1 MTNSQESPKLVQK
14 SDKSGEFNETIVI
27 SDDQSWIWE
36 LATRQLSQ
44 LDIPHVRL
52 PSTVPLRHSWERFRR
67 AKHMIIHWEC
77 TNRSGGAIVEEILS
91 IQPNF
96 DISGRV
102 IVLTTHPT
110 HEDVVQFAE
119 LGVTRI
125 VRLRQREQELA
136 AAGREL
142 DMHLTA
148 SAAPN
153 PTEELWRKLQRI
165 CDSLSPEAPKETL
178 QYIEQHL
185 AKLAAGGLTAR
196 YHDIEAKLH
205 AAKGNEQAA
214 VASWHESLD
223 KNPKFYRA
231 YDGLIALYKTNGK
244 LAEALAL
251 LQKLQTLCRQ
261 STSRLVS
268 MAEIHTKRQD
278 FDHAEFCFRSA
289 LERDA
294 YCSGALSGLAE
305 LRFHAGDLEQ
315 ARSLLSRSQLVH
327 RTASNLNQHGVELV
341 NQRKYKEALEH
352 YTKAQ
357 YVLPQQDKSAL
368 LFYNIGLCYARW
380 GQALMA
386 CEFLRIALIKDPMYK
401 KAQRL
406 LARLQSALERAPQAA

>member
-1 MTNSQESPKLVQK
+1 MTNLQK
-14 SDKSGEFNETIVI
+14 SQQKTEKSYKSTEFNESIVI
-27 SDDQSWIWE
+27 SDEQSWIWE
-36 LATRQLSQ
+36 LATSQLTR

-52 PSTVPLRHSWERFRR
+52 PSTVPFRHSWERLHR
-67 AKHMIIHWEC
+67 ARHMIIHWEC
-77 TNRSGGAIVEEILS
+77 KNRSGGAIIEEILS

-96 DISGRV
+96 DVASRV

-125 VRLRQREQELA
+125 IRLRQREQELT

-142 DMHLTA
+142 DMYVTA
-148 SAAPN
+148 TATLN
-153 PTEELWRKLQRI
+153 PTEELWRKLQKI
-165 CDSLSPEAPKETL
+165 CDTLSPETPKETV
-178 QYIEQHL
+178 QYVEQHL
-185 AKLAAGGLTAR
+185 CKLAAGGLTAR

-205 AAKGNEQAA
+205 AVKGNEQAA
-214 VASWHESLD
+214 VASWHESLN
-223 KNPKFYRA
+223 KNPNFYRA
-231 YDGLIALYKTNGK
+231 YEGLIALYRRNGK
-244 LAEALAL
+244 LAEALTL
-251 LQKLQTLCRQ
+251 LQKMQTFCRQ

-268 MAEIHTKRQD
+268 MAEIHMQRQD

-305 LRFHAGDLEQ
+305 LRFHTGDLDQ
-315 ARSLLSRSQLVH
+315 ARSLLARSQLVH

-380 GQALMA
+380 GQAQMA
-386 CEFLRIALIKDPMYK
+386 CEFLRIALIKEPRYK
-401 KAQRL
+401 KAERL
-406 LARLQSALERAPQAA
+406 LARLQNGLERTPQVA